1 MKRRYAK
8 GEFKR
13 TTSTDPDILDKAV
26 ASEGFWVQAA
36 AFGVSEAGKE
46 HATECTYLDAIIHL
60 ANKRPKQD
68 KRFGNRG
75 HKTQQKIG
83 DTMRR
88 KLGSEL

>member
-26 ASEGFWVQAA
+26 ASEGFWMQAA
-36 AFGVSEAGKE
+36 AFGSAEAGKE